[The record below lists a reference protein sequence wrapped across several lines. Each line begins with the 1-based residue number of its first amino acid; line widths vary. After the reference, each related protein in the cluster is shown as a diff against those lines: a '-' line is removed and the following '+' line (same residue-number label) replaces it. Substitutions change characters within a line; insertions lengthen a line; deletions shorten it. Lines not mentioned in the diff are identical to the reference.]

1 MTNPVPLSQPC
12 PNPVPGHGA
21 QPCPPVPLSRGD
33 RGQGQPKHP
42 RPTNQASTLSLLFDT
57 ARWHL
62 SLIRHGLALL
72 LSPNRVGVPPRRPK
86 RAVDRLSLPR
96 PPWVFRGDRA

>member
-42 RPTNQASTLSLLFDT
+42 RPTNPASTLSLLFDT
-57 ARWHL
+57 ARWHHHLDRHEGPKPAGGGSEPPGAPGIL
-62 SLIRHGLALL
+62 SLDLLGWVRMDLAC
-72 LSPNRVGVPPRRPK
+72 NR
-86 RAVDRLSLPR
+86 
-96 PPWVFRGDRA
+96 